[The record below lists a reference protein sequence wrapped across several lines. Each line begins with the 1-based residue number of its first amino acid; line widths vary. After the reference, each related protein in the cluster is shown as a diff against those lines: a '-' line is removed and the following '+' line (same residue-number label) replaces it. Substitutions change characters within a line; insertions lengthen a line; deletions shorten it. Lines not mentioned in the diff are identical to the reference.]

1 VVGSDDD
8 GQAGLH
14 LIVPA
19 ITLILPLVMLAL
31 GLRAGPPASAPVP
44 LLTASSPLTAAMA
57 RASADDAAAIDAQ
70 SELLDAQRA
79 AADDLVGSGP
89 PLAWATEVGA
99 TPIETPFPIVQTPGP
114 TSEPPRPTA
123 MPQPTWTGPR
133 TFTFVALGVDQRN
146 DDEIPRTDTIMIGKV
161 DLSGPRVSLISVPR
175 DLIVDI
181 PGYGRDRINS
191 AYVYGELY
199 KEPGGG
205 IGLLR
210 QTIEKNFGVNVDHF
224 GLVDFQCFRTTV
236 DAVGGVRINV
246 PKAIVDTQYPTDDYG
261 IKTVKF
267 DVGPQ
272 LMDGERALEYART
285 RHADSDFYR
294 IQRQQLILAAVRD
307 QVLRLR
313 VLPALPT
320 ILSGCRNM
328 HSDLGWLDY
337 VNLASS
343 FRALNG
349 ASVTFK
355 SVDEQMVVDTILP
368 SGAAVL
374 LPRWEPIKSMF
385 ASTFGPPSTTAT
397 AGARPFASPGAS
409 PYPNPFASPFAS
421 PLASPMPSPSPLPMA
436 PSDRVAGSPSGDMNV
451 N

>member
-8 GQAGLH
+8 RQAGLY

-19 ITLILPLVMLAL
+19 VTLILPVVMLVL
-31 GLRAGPPASAPVP
+31 GLRAVAPGPDAVPDAPGASK
-44 LLTASSPLTAAMA
+44 PLTAAMI
-57 RASADDAAAIDAQ
+57 RASADDAASLDAQ
-70 SELLDAQRA
+70 SDMLDAQA
-79 AADDLVGSGP
+79 TATDVPVADAP

-99 TPIETPFPIVQTPGP
+99 TPIETPVAVVP
-114 TSEPPRPTA
+114 TSVSTLT
-123 MPQPTWTGPR
+123 MPQRTATAQAAWTGPR
-133 TFTFVALGVDQRN
+133 TFTFVALGVDQR

-161 DLSGPRVSLISVPR
+161 DLGAPRVSLISVPR

-181 PGYGRDRINS
+181 PGYGRDRINT

-210 QTIEKNFGVNVDHF
+210 RTIEKNFGVSVDHF

-236 DAVGGVRINV
+236 DAVGGVSVNV
-246 PKAIVDTQYPTDDYG
+246 PKAIVDTEYPTDDYG
-261 IKTVKF
+261 YKTVKF
-267 DVGPQ
+267 DVGSQ

-285 RHADSDFYR
+285 RHADSDFQR
-294 IQRQQLILAAVRD
+294 MQRQQLIMAAVRD
-307 QVLRLR
+307 QVLHLR
-313 VLPALPT
+313 SLPALPT

-328 HSDLGWLDY
+328 RSDLGWLDY
-337 VNLASS
+337 ANLASS

-349 ASVTFK
+349 TPVSFGA
-355 SVDEQMVVDTILP
+355 VDERMVVDTTLP

-374 LPRWEPIKSMF
+374 LPRWEPIKALF
-385 ASTFGPPSTTAT
+385 AGTFGTSSTAT
-397 AGARPFASPGAS
+397 GAVGVRT
-409 PYPNPFASPFAS
+409 
-421 PLASPMPSPSPLPMA
+421 LASPVASPMASPVASPMASPSPLPVGPTNRM
-436 PSDRVAGSPSGDMNV
+436 AGSPFGDLNA